1 MVMSRELVV
10 QLIKKK
16 KALYQE
22 QHAFALEELAAEEV
36 LAYCALESEA
46 ELEVKLREVNA
57 KKLAVESKIKRSH
70 LFGQRYSHSFIPSL
84 CIVCF
89 VDHNVDSLMVE
100 VESDRGNGIRQFECP
115 TCKHVLRVNPL

>member
-1 MVMSRELVV
+1 MSRELVV

-22 QHAFALEELAAEEV
+22 QHALAIEELAIEEE
-36 LAYCALESEA
+36 LAYCALEDEA
-46 ELEVKLREVNA
+46 PLEVKLREANT
-57 KKLAVESKIKRSH
+57 KKLTVESKIKRSH
-70 LFGQRYSHSFIPSL
+70 LFGQRYSHSFVPSL
-84 CIVCF
+84 CIACF
-89 VDHNVDSLMVE
+89 VDHNKDFSMVE